1 MEISLKADEK
11 LLFSLREL
19 YRLYGYHSFR
29 MSKFEKYELYA
40 GNKDFLVSD
49 RVITF
54 NDTTGELLALKPDVT
69 LSIVRNASFVPGCK
83 QKLYYHEN
91 VYRPAGSSRQFREIM
106 QCGLECIGDLD
117 NYDVYEVLHLAA
129 ESLRAISEQSVLSV
143 SHLGILKSLFACLGA
158 GEQEQSEML
167 KLTAARNEHELAEL
181 FCQNGWNLERLQD
194 LRALLGLSCSL
205 MELPG
210 KLESLQLDWLD
221 ASVWRE
227 LSELSS
233 LCEAEDDRLC
243 FDLSVINDIH
253 YYNGIVFQ
261 GFVQGVAEKVISG
274 GPMMGMALS
283 SLDVPCTKTFS
294 SLLCFTKDQVKAC
307 QPGPCIRCGR
317 CVDVCPAG
325 LMPTRLSEV
334 ADHGDFA
341 LFDEL
346 GGCECVE
353 CGCCSYIC
361 PAKRRL
367 TQSMKTGRR
376 EALALRRKKKA

>member
-243 FDLSVINDIH
+243 FALSVSNDSH
-253 YYNGIVFQ
+253 YYNGFVFQ

-274 GPMMGMALS
+274 GRY
-283 SLDVPCTKTFS
+283 D
-294 SLLCFTKDQVKAC
+294 SLLRRMNRKGSAIGFAVYLGILDQVLRTGERSDA
-307 QPGPCIRCGR
+307 
-317 CVDVCPAG
+317 DV
-325 LMPTRLSEV
+325 LL
-334 ADHGDFA
+334 
-341 LFDEL
+341 LYDEDTPL
-346 GGCECVE
+346 PLVRDT
-353 CGCCSYIC
+353 
-361 PAKRRL
+361 ARKLQR
-367 TQSMKTGRR
+367 TGRSVSAQR
-376 EALALRRKKKA
+376 CSGSGRYSETIDLRGGEKDA

>member
-1 MEISLKADEK
+1 MDISLKAEER

-19 YRLYGYHSFR
+19 YRRYGYRSFR

-54 NDTTGELLALKPDVT
+54 NDTDGELLALKPDVT

-83 QKLYYHEN
+83 QRLYYHEN

-129 ESLRAISEQSVLSV
+129 ESLRAISVRSVLSV
-143 SHLGILKSLFACLGA
+143 SHLGILKSLFSCLNA
-158 GEQEQSEML
+158 GEQEQSEIL

-181 FCQNGWNLERLQD
+181 FCQKEWDPDYLKD

-205 MELPG
+205 SQLPEI
-210 KLESLQLDWLD
+210 LESMNLDWLD
-221 ASVWRE
+221 PSVRRE
-227 LSELSS
+227 LKELSV

-261 GFVQGVAEKVISG
+261 GFVQGIAEKVISG
-274 GPMMGMALS
+274 GRY
-283 SLDVPCTKTFS
+283 D
-294 SLLCFTKDQVKAC
+294 SLLRRMNRKGRAIGFAVYLGILDQLLLTGETYDADVLLMYDEATPLTLVRDTVRQLQDSGLTVSAQC
-307 QPGPCIRCGR
+307 CRDSGR
-317 CVDVCPAG
+317 YGEIID
-325 LMPTRLSEV
+325 LR
-334 ADHGDFA
+334 
-341 LFDEL
+341 
-346 GGCECVE
+346 GGE
-353 CGCCSYIC
+353 ID
-361 PAKRRL
+361 A
-367 TQSMKTGRR
+367 
-376 EALALRRKKKA
+376 

>member
-1 MEISLKADEK
+1 MNISLKADEK

-19 YRLYGYHSFR
+19 YRLYGYRSFR

-54 NDTTGELLALKPDVT
+54 NDTNGELLALKPDVT

-129 ESLRAISEQSVLSV
+129 ESLGTISEQSVLSV
-143 SHLGILKSLFACLGA
+143 SHLGILKSLFTCLGA
-158 GEQEQSEML
+158 GEREQSEML

-181 FCQNGWNLERLQD
+181 FRMEGWDQNRLRD
-194 LRALLGLSCSL
+194 LRALMGLSCSL
-205 MELPG
+205 GQLPES
-210 KLESLQLDWLD
+210 LESLNLDWLD
-221 ASVWRE
+221 TSVRQELKE
-227 LSELSS
+227 LSE

-261 GFVQGVAEKVISG
+261 GFVQGIAEKVISG
-274 GPMMGMALS
+274 GRY
-283 SLDVPCTKTFS
+283 D
-294 SLLCFTKDQVKAC
+294 SLLRRMDRKGSAIGFAVYLGILDQLLHTSEIYDADVLLLYDEDTSLRLVRDTVRQLQC
-307 QPGPCIRCGR
+307 SGR
-317 CVDVCPAG
+317 SVS
-325 LMPTRLSEV
+325 TQ
-334 ADHGDFA
+334 
-341 LFDEL
+341 
-346 GGCECVE
+346 
-353 CGCCSYIC
+353 
-361 PAKRRL
+361 RRPD
-367 TQSMKTGRR
+367 TGRYG
-376 EALALRRKKKA
+376 ETIDLRGGEKDA

>member
-1 MEISLKADEK
+1 MNISLKADEK

-19 YRLYGYHSFR
+19 YRRYGYRSFR

-54 NDTTGELLALKPDVT
+54 NDTNGELLALKPDVT

-129 ESLRAISEQSVLSV
+129 ESLGAISEHSVLSV

-158 GEQEQSEML
+158 GEREQSEIL
-167 KLTAARNEHELAEL
+167 KLTAARNEHELAAL
-181 FCQNGWNLERLQD
+181 WQQRAWDQNRLQD
-194 LRALLGLSCSL
+194 LRALLSLSCSL
-205 MELPG
+205 RELPE
-210 KLESLQLDWLD
+210 KLDALRLEWLD
-221 ASVWRE
+221 ASVGKELCE
-227 LSELSS
+227 LSA
-233 LCEAEDDRLC
+233 LCGAEDSALC

-274 GPMMGMALS
+274 GRY
-283 SLDVPCTKTFS
+283 D
-294 SLLCFTKDQVKAC
+294 SLLKRMNRKGSAVGFAVYLGILDQLLETGEANDADVLLLYDRDTPLTLVRDTAKKLQCA
-307 QPGPCIRCGR
+307 GR
-317 CVDVCPAG
+317 SVSAQRSPDAG
-325 LMPTRLSEV
+325 RYGETIDLR
-334 ADHGDFA
+334 
-341 LFDEL
+341 
-346 GGCECVE
+346 GGEKH
-353 CGCCSYIC
+353 
-361 PAKRRL
+361 A
-367 TQSMKTGRR
+367 
-376 EALALRRKKKA
+376 

>member
-1 MEISLKADEK
+1 MNISLKADEK

-19 YRLYGYHSFR
+19 YRRSGYRSFR

-54 NDTTGELLALKPDVT
+54 NDTNGELLALKPDVT

-129 ESLRAISEQSVLSV
+129 ESLGAISEHSVLSV

-158 GEQEQSEML
+158 GEREQSEIL
-167 KLTAARNEHELAEL
+167 KLTAARNEHELVAL
-181 FCQNGWNLERLQD
+181 WQQRAWDQNRLQD

-205 MELPG
+205 RELPE
-210 KLESLQLDWLD
+210 KLDALRLEWLD
-221 ASVWRE
+221 ASVGKELCE
-227 LSELSS
+227 LSA
-233 LCEAEDDRLC
+233 LCEAEDSALC

-274 GPMMGMALS
+274 GRY
-283 SLDVPCTKTFS
+283 D
-294 SLLCFTKDQVKAC
+294 SLLKRMNRKGSAVGFAVYLGILDQLLETGETNDADVLLLYDRDTPLTLVRDTAKKLQCAGC
-307 QPGPCIRCGR
+307 SVSAQRSPDAGR
-317 CVDVCPAG
+317 YGETID
-325 LMPTRLSEV
+325 LR
-334 ADHGDFA
+334 
-341 LFDEL
+341 
-346 GGCECVE
+346 GGEKH
-353 CGCCSYIC
+353 
-361 PAKRRL
+361 A
-367 TQSMKTGRR
+367 
-376 EALALRRKKKA
+376 